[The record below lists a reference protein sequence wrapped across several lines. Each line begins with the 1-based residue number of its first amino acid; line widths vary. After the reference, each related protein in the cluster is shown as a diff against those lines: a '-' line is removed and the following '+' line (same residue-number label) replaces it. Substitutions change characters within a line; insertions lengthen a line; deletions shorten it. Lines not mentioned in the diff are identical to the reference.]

1 MSFNKVYLACLFNQR
16 KIIELSYFKGM
27 NQQEIAEKLNLSL
40 GTVKSRTRLGIEKL
54 RNSLS
59 TLRL

>member
-1 MSFNKVYLACLFNQR
+1 
-16 KIIELSYFKGM
+16 M
-27 NQQEIAEKLNLSL
+27 NQQSIAELLDISL

-59 TLRL
+59 NLRL